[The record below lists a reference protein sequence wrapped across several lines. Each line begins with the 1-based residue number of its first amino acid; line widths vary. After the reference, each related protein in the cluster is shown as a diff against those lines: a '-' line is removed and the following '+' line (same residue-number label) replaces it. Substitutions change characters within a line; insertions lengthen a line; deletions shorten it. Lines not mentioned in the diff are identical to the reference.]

1 MRVKEAPTLFLFF
14 SPGRFSSKLLMTV
27 CLSSALLTGF
37 GALHAQAPQ
46 STVPVQRVQATTS
59 QRRATAR
66 KTVKKPVAPSID
78 KEKAHRLNLEA
89 IELQSTGKLEE
100 AAAAYRK
107 AISLNPASGASHN
120 NLAVV
125 LKDLNQLE
133 EAEKEARIAL
143 RYKSDRADYHY
154 NLGLIL
160 HLAEKLDEALAEF
173 RAVLK
178 KNPSDFESLYRLA
191 EVLTRKG
198 EYTEAEENIKMALL
212 LQPGEPRFHKVLAEI
227 YMQEKKYEEALYE
240 FKRVVDLT
248 PSGKVELSVQQ
259 RIDFLRQALN
269 VR

>member
-1 MRVKEAPTLFLFF
+1 MRVKEGPTLFLFF
-14 SPGRFSSKLLMTV
+14 SPGRFSSKLLMTL
-27 CLSSALLTGF
+27 CLSSALLTGS
-37 GALHAQAPQ
+37 GALRAQAPQ
-46 STVPVQRVQATTS
+46 TGLPAQRVQTTNS
-59 QRRATAR
+59 QRGAAVR
-66 KTVKKPVAPSID
+66 KTTRKAVVPALD
-78 KEKAHRLNLEA
+78 KEKAHQLNLEA
-89 IELQSTGKLEE
+89 IEFQSTGKLEE

-125 LKDLNQLE
+125 LKDLNQLQ

-143 RYKSDRADYHY
+143 KYKPGRADYHY

-160 HLAEKLDEALAEF
+160 HLCEKLDEALAEF
-173 RAVLK
+173 RAVLA

-212 LQPGEPRFHKVLAEI
+212 LQPGDPRFHKVLAEI